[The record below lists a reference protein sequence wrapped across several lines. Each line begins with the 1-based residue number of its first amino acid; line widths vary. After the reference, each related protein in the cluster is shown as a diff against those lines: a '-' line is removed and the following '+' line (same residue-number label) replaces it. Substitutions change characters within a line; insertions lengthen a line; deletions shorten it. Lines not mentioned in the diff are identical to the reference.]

1 MMQSPKKKEVRPNS
15 SVLISPLRKQR
26 KSRIQEMEEEIS
38 DDEVQLCRVRS
49 AEGSPERQSTQRS
62 QTPRMYHQSPQ
73 RLSYSSRIPSDA
85 STEPLVPQTPNED
98 NSVSAKRKAE
108 EPLDAD
114 VEQARQKKAST
125 PIDSEALTKALRVS
139 QDAASAAA
147 ASSSSSSST
156 QPKIEDK
163 PTAHKE
169 TTRTPPATPKQRE
182 QAKNQ
187 AGTHTTPDKPQ
198 GSMGPPHQ
206 QQQQQQQHPANQRPS
221 REEEEA
227 RIAQEIDHLM
237 KTVKC
242 LPNYYKLV
250 DKIGEG
256 TFSTVYKA
264 QDIRRDYYDN
274 NEWEPQLLESAQNSF
289 VSPASSQRSTI
300 PEAEAE
306 AVLGEAASS
315 SSPSSSLSALPPA
328 PSSSSSSSSAKDLS
342 EFVALKR
349 VYDTSSPRRIANEIR
364 ILKQLKGSKCI
375 SPLITAFRQ
384 QDQVFVVMPY
394 IQHDEFK
401 PSFQKMELIDIKYYM
416 RSLFT
421 ALQQLHRFKILH
433 RDVKPSNFLYNI
445 RKRAGYLIDFGL
457 AESEEDVMKL
467 DQQVKEAVKMSK
479 FSVYPQNDNNGNSSG
494 SSSSSNNN
502 SSSIHAGKQGPAKM
516 TSSSSVLAALTN
528 KTTSAHTNS
537 NASSATTP
545 SASRNTYRGFKGVYK
560 NDPRLTIRANRAGT
574 RGFRAPEILL
584 RVTHQTCAIDI
595 WAAGVILLCFL
606 TNTYPFFLSNDE
618 ADALI
623 ELGQIYGSEKMQE
636 CARVNNRHIDTN
648 INLPKV
654 KVSWLQLIQVLNKE
668 KMQTWPQKDLDDAVA
683 LLRSAMELDP
693 HKRITAEQALKMNF
707 LQID

>member
-1 MMQSPKKKEVRPNS
+1 MMKSPKKKEVRANPA
-15 SVLISPLRKQR
+15 VLISPLRKHR
-26 KSRIQEMEEEIS
+26 KPRIKEMEETS

-49 AEGSPERQSTQRS
+49 AEGSPERPSTQRS

-85 STEPLVPQTPNED
+85 STEPLVPQTPNEG
-98 NSVSAKRKAE
+98 NSVSNKRKAE
-108 EPLDAD
+108 EPLDTAA
-114 VEQARQKKAST
+114 ETARRKKAST
-125 PIDSEALTKALRVS
+125 PIDSDALTKALHVS
-139 QDAASAAA
+139 QDAAST
-147 ASSSSSSST
+147 ST
-156 QPKIEDK
+156 PHTKTEDK
-163 PTAHKE
+163 LTKDKE
-169 TTRTPPATPKQRE
+169 TTNAQPTPKKEKPAEKQE
-182 QAKNQ
+182 V
-187 AGTHTTPDKPQ
+187 AGTADKPQ
-198 GSMGPPHQ
+198 EGNMGPPHQ
-206 QQQQQQQHPANQRPS
+206 QQPGNKRPS
-221 REEEEA
+221 KEEEEA

-274 NEWEPQLLESAQNSF
+274 NEWEPQLLESAQNTF
-289 VSPASSQRSTI
+289 V
-300 PEAEAE
+300 
-306 AVLGEAASS
+306 
-315 SSPSSSLSALPPA
+315 SPSSSQRNAIPEIEAGADTEQGGGTTSSST
-328 PSSSSSSSSAKDLS
+328 PSSPKDLS

-349 VYDTSSPRRIANEIR
+349 VYDTSSPRRIANEIK
-364 ILKQLKGSKCI
+364 ILKKLKGSKCI

-401 PSFQKMELIDIKYYM
+401 PSFHKMELIDIKYYM
-416 RSLFT
+416 KSLFT

-457 AESEEDVMKL
+457 AESEDDVMMLEKY
-467 DQQVKEAVKMSK
+467 VEKAVKMSK
-479 FSVYPQNDNNGNSSG
+479 FNVYPQAHNDNNG
-494 SSSSSNNN
+494 SNGGNISAN
-502 SSSIHAGKQGPAKM
+502 ASKQGPTKM
-516 TSSSSVLAALTN
+516 ASSNSVLAALTN
-528 KTTSAHTNS
+528 KAISAPTSANATAANTNS
-537 NASSATTP
+537 TTP
-545 SASRNTYRGFKGVYK
+545 STTTSASRNTNKGVKGFYR
-560 NDPRLTIRANRAGT
+560 NDPRLTIKANRAGT

-623 ELGQIYGSEKMQE
+623 ELSHVYGTERIQE
-636 CARVNNRHIDTN
+636 CAKLHNRHFETN
-648 INLPKV
+648 IYLPKA
-654 KVSWLQLIQVLNKE
+654 KLPWLHLIEILNKE
-668 KMQTWPQKDLDDAVA
+668 KMQTWPQKDLDDAVM
-683 LLRSAMELDP
+683 LLRRTMELDP
-693 HKRITAEQALKMNF
+693 NKRITAEEALKMDF
-707 LQID
+707 LQVE